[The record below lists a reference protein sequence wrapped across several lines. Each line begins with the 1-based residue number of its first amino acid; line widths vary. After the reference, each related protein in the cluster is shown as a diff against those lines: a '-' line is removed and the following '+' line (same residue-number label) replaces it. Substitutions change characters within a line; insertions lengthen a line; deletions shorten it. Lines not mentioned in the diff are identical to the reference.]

1 MQKFLASLQFQWDRE
16 LYDAE
21 RDQVGFSFVFVRC
34 FFVFVLCFFCICIV
48 LFCICICISPQEQE
62 FQFQISIFSAS
73 AVPHIWYQWGAG
85 PCHSPFQVFI
95 NFFLVNYLFI
105 FFINLTW
112 LSFAWLDFMLP
123 YLNSATKLGLWL
135 GTRWCSRCGWGTA
148 MSVPLKRCCIRWFIH
163 ICLFVFCFT
172 VCFVACLIW
181 VRDGQWPC
189 LFRGRGCFPVCLSV
203 FSFNTIAMFYLYHA
217 LQMIFWTCWF
227 FLVQFL
233 GEGRDQK

>member
-1 MQKFLASLQFQWDRE
+1 MVQTK
-16 LYDAE
+16 
-21 RDQVGFSFVFVRC
+21 VFGQ
-34 FFVFVLCFFCICIV
+34 L
-48 LFCICICISPQEQE
+48 
-62 FQFQISIFSAS
+62 
-73 AVPHIWYQWGAG
+73 
-85 PCHSPFQVFI
+85 PFH
-95 NFFLVNYLFI
+95 

-163 ICLFVFCFT
+163 ICLFVFCLI

-189 LFRGRGCFPVCLSV
+189 LFRWRGCASVCL
-203 FSFNTIAMFYLYHA
+203 FSQLSMLYLYHA
-217 LQMIFWTCWF
+217 LQMLFWTCWF
-227 FLVQFL
+227 FLFNSLVWERIKSRRLHFEIFYHWCLFVCSLQN
-233 GEGRDQK
+233 